1 MNLYQDSIKI
11 LDNGLVLVKYENIP
25 DMILSGIPLS
35 NFYVE
40 KTDRTLSENKKTK
53 EFVFNDVNLYYKFYS
68 DEILLDPTPGI
79 NDWLIPNEYLTM
91 DIEEY
96 ILSLSN
102 SLDETIRI
110 KHELEIFKKR
120 DLLIFLRI
128 SKFLVDI
135 FKYKDI
141 VYGVG
146 RGSSVASFILYKI
159 GVHRINSLEYDIDF
173 SEFLE

>member
-1 MNLYQDSIKI
+1 MSLYQESIKI
-11 LDNGLVLVKYENIP
+11 LDNGLVLVNHKNVP
-25 DMILSGIPLS
+25 DLLLSGIPLS

-40 KTDRTLSENKKTK
+40 KNERTLKENNKTK
-53 EFVFNDVNLYYKFYS
+53 EFVFGDINSYYKFYP
-68 DEILLDPTPGI
+68 DDVLLNSTPGI
-79 NDWLIPNEYLTM
+79 NDWLIPEEYLTM

-96 ILSLSN
+96 ILSLAN
-102 SLDETIRI
+102 NTDEIIRI
-110 KHELEIFKKR
+110 NYELDIFKKR
-120 DLLIFLRI
+120 GLLVFLRI
-128 SKFLVDI
+128 SKYLVDI

-159 GVHRINSLEYDIDF
+159 GIHRINSLEYDIDF

>member
-1 MNLYQDSIKI
+1 MNLYQEAIKI
-11 LDNGLVLVKYENIP
+11 LDNGLVLVNYENIP

-40 KTDRTLSENKKTK
+40 KNERTLKENNKTK
-53 EFVFNDVNLYYKFYS
+53 EFVFGDINSYYKFYP
-68 DEILLDPTPGI
+68 DDVLLNSTPGI
-79 NDWLIPNEYLTM
+79 NDWLIPEEYLTM

-96 ILSLSN
+96 ILSLAN
-102 SLDETIRI
+102 NTDEIIRI
-110 KHELEIFKKR
+110 NYELEIFKKR
-120 DLLIFLRI
+120 DLLVFLRI
-128 SKFLVDI
+128 SKYLIDI

-159 GVHRINSLEYDIDF
+159 GIHRINSLEYDIDF